1 MKSVIKKLAVA
12 ASAFIALVLSVGI
25 VPAGITGVKAANTAV
40 NTECYNSSAPLA
52 LAPAVVTNVRSSAD
66 LVALKRDER
75 AAVAVMTVNEDMYVL
90 KADGTSMG
98 VKPADVY
105 DDYFNGRVIPGFY
118 VKDIAVAERAAEYMT
133 NSCDLTDMEIISASP
148 EVLEYFKTN
157 KPQVRRIK
165 DCSSSVVTAENIDEL
180 IFDANRA
187 GAHALILSSENA
199 TLGNVRYIQ
208 ARNVTVWATADND
221 TDIYKALQSGAYG
234 IVSYSAAKT
243 YEAFSAAAGG
253 ELLVNRAPYNVA
265 HRGLAATN
273 YENSIEAFDAAYKA
287 GATHVELDLQLT
299 KDNKIVIMHAENIN
313 SVTNGS
319 GKVTDYTLDELKQFR
334 IIKNCKNQVLGEGV
348 PIPTLE
354 EVFDYFKDTDLL
366 FLVEVKSGSAS
377 FTTYFKEVLEK
388 YDFRNRIVMI
398 SFNEAQLKILRKELP
413 EVSCCSLNDLT
424 VANFF
429 DKLPAMSEFGYTFD
443 VTYGNAAG
451 GKLYRML
458 RDRGYMVWTW
468 TYGYYS
474 DIVAGIKSGS
484 TGLTNDAAD
493 SIGDFAVEAYSDKK
507 YFVVNSFNDS
517 VNFGLISYNKKTEQ
531 SATGVP
537 VFVSKAEN
545 ENQAE
550 VVYAVKF
557 TVADGTNY
565 RLLTKPYRC
574 VKSSAYVSA
583 EQMNA
588 IFSKKAGELT
598 KEEISVLNKMQDAY
612 ELLSDDEKA
621 LVDYD
626 KIIELK
632 RQADELGKDSSG
644 SQTSGGSDNSSD
656 RNGGGCGCNSSA
668 SSASILAGFA
678 LLSVLLLIKKKV
690 FN

>member
-1 MKSVIKKLAVA
+1 MKSVIKKIVVA
-12 ASAFIALVLSVGI
+12 ASAFIAAVLSLGF
-25 VPAGITGVKAANTAV
+25 VPAGITSVKAAGSAAD
-40 NTECYNSSAPLA
+40 TECYNSSAPLA
-52 LAPAVVTNVRSSAD
+52 LAPAVVTNVKSSAD

-105 DDYFNGRVIPGFY
+105 DDYFKGRVIPGFY
-118 VKDIAVAERAAEYMT
+118 VKDIAVAKKAAEYMT
-133 NSCDLTDMEIISASP
+133 NSFDLTDMEIISASP
-148 EVLEYFKTN
+148 EVLEYFKTD

-165 DCSSSVVTAENIDEL
+165 DCSSLVVTAENIDEL

-221 TDIYKALQSGAYG
+221 LDIYKALQNGAYG

-319 GKVTDYTLDELKQFR
+319 GKVTDYPLDELKQFR

-388 YDFRNRIVMI
+388 YDYRNRIVMI

-517 VNFGLISYNKKTEQ
+517 VNFGLISYN
-531 SATGVP
+531 
-537 VFVSKAEN
+537 
-545 ENQAE
+545 
-550 VVYAVKF
+550 
-557 TVADGTNY
+557 
-565 RLLTKPYRC
+565 
-574 VKSSAYVSA
+574 
-583 EQMNA
+583 
-588 IFSKKAGELT
+588 
-598 KEEISVLNKMQDAY
+598 
-612 ELLSDDEKA
+612 LS
-621 LVDYD
+621 
-626 KIIELK
+626 
-632 RQADELGKDSSG
+632 
-644 SQTSGGSDNSSD
+644 
-656 RNGGGCGCNSSA
+656 
-668 SSASILAGFA
+668 
-678 LLSVLLLIKKKV
+678 LIHI
-690 FN
+690 

>member
-1 MKSVIKKLAVA
+1 MKSVIKKIVVA
-12 ASAFIALVLSVGI
+12 ASAFIAAVLSLGF
-25 VPAGITGVKAANTAV
+25 VPAGITSVKAADSAAD
-40 NTECYNSSAPLA
+40 TECYNSSAPLA
-52 LAPAVVTNVRSSAD
+52 LAPAVVTNVKSSAD

-105 DDYFNGRVIPGFY
+105 DDYFKGRVIPGFY
-118 VKDIAVAERAAEYMT
+118 VKDIAVAKKAAEYMT
-133 NSCDLTDMEIISASP
+133 NSFDLTDMEIISASP
-148 EVLEYFKTN
+148 EVLEYFKTD

-165 DCSSSVVTAENIDEL
+165 DCSSLVVTAENIDEL

-221 TDIYKALQSGAYG
+221 LDIYKALQNGAYG

-319 GKVTDYTLDELKQFR
+319 GKVTDYPLDELKQFR

-388 YDFRNRIVMI
+388 YDYRNRIVMI

-537 VFVSKAEN
+537 VFVNKTEN

-550 VVYAVKF
+550 VVYAVNF
-557 TVADGTNY
+557 TAADGTNY
-565 RLLTKPYRC
+565 RLLTRPYRC

-583 EQMNA
+583 EQMNS
-588 IFSKKAGELT
+588 ILSKKAGELT
-598 KEEISVLNKMQDAY
+598 KDELVVLDKMQQAY

-644 SQTSGGSDNSSD
+644 TSGSGSDNSSVG
-656 RNGGGCGCNSSA
+656 NGGCNSSA
-668 SSASILAGFA
+668 SPTSSMFAGFA
-678 LLSVLLLIKKKV
+678 FLSVLLLIKKKV

>member
-1 MKSVIKKLAVA
+1 MKSVIKKIVVA
-12 ASAFIALVLSVGI
+12 ASAFIAAVLSLGV
-25 VPAGITGVKAANTAV
+25 VPAGITSVKAAGSAAD
-40 NTECYNSSAPLA
+40 TECYNSSAPLA
-52 LAPAVVTNVRSSAD
+52 LAPAVVTNVKSSAD

-105 DDYFNGRVIPGFY
+105 DDYFKGRVIPGFY
-118 VKDIAVAERAAEYMT
+118 VKDIAVAKKAAEYMT
-133 NSCDLTDMEIISASP
+133 NSFDLTDMEIISASP
-148 EVLEYFKTN
+148 EVLEYFKTD

-165 DCSSSVVTAENIDEL
+165 DCSSLVVTAENIDEL

-221 TDIYKALQSGAYG
+221 LDIYKALQNGAYG

-319 GKVTDYTLDELKQFR
+319 GKVTDYPLDELKQFR

-388 YDFRNRIVMI
+388 YDYRNRIVMI

-537 VFVSKAEN
+537 VFVNKTEN

-557 TVADGTNY
+557 TAADGTNY
-565 RLLTKPYRC
+565 RLLTRPYRC

-588 IFSKKAGELT
+588 ILSKKAGELT

-644 SQTSGGSDNSSD
+644 SQTSGSDNSSD

>member
-1 MKSVIKKLAVA
+1 MKSVIKKIVVA
-12 ASAFIALVLSVGI
+12 ASAFIAAVLSLGF
-25 VPAGITGVKAANTAV
+25 VPAGITSVKAAGSAAD
-40 NTECYNSSAPLA
+40 TECYNSSAPLA
-52 LAPAVVTNVRSSAD
+52 LAPAVVTNVKSSAD

-105 DDYFNGRVIPGFY
+105 DDYFKGRVIPGFY
-118 VKDIAVAERAAEYMT
+118 VKDIAVAKKAAEYMT
-133 NSCDLTDMEIISASP
+133 NSFDLTDMEIISASP
-148 EVLEYFKTN
+148 EVLEYFKTD

-165 DCSSSVVTAENIDEL
+165 DCSSLVVTAENIDEL

-221 TDIYKALQSGAYG
+221 LDIYKALQNGAYG

-319 GKVTDYTLDELKQFR
+319 GKVTDYPLDELKQFR

-388 YDFRNRIVMI
+388 YDYRNRIVMI

-537 VFVSKAEN
+537 VFVNKTEN

-557 TVADGTNY
+557 TAADGTNY
-565 RLLTKPYRC
+565 RLLTRPYRC

-588 IFSKKAGELT
+588 ILSKKAGELT

-644 SQTSGGSDNSSD
+644 SQTSGSDNSSD

>member
-25 VPAGITGVKAANTAV
+25 VPAGITGVKAADTAV

-588 IFSKKAGELT
+588 ILSKKAGELT

-656 RNGGGCGCNSSA
+656 RTGGGCGCNSSA

>member
-1 MKSVIKKLAVA
+1 MKSVIKKIVVA
-12 ASAFIALVLSVGI
+12 ASAFIAAVLSLGV
-25 VPAGITGVKAANTAV
+25 VPAGITSVKAAGSAAD
-40 NTECYNSSAPLA
+40 TECYNSSAPLA
-52 LAPAVVTNVRSSAD
+52 LAPAVVTNVKSSAD

-105 DDYFNGRVIPGFY
+105 DDYFKGRVIPGFY
-118 VKDIAVAERAAEYMT
+118 VKDIAVAKKAAEYMT
-133 NSCDLTDMEIISASP
+133 NSFDLTDMEIISASP
-148 EVLEYFKTN
+148 EVLEYFKTD

-165 DCSSSVVTAENIDEL
+165 DCSSLVVTAENIDEL

-221 TDIYKALQSGAYG
+221 LDIYKALQNGAYG

-243 YEAFSAAAGG
+243 YEAFSAAADG

-319 GKVTDYTLDELKQFR
+319 GKVTDYPLDELKQFR

-388 YDFRNRIVMI
+388 YDYRNRIVMI

-537 VFVSKAEN
+537 VFVNKTEN

-557 TVADGTNY
+557 TAADGTNY
-565 RLLTKPYRC
+565 RLLTRPYRC

-588 IFSKKAGELT
+588 ILSKKAGELT

-644 SQTSGGSDNSSD
+644 SQTSGSDNSSD

>member
-1 MKSVIKKLAVA
+1 MKKLAVA

-25 VPAGITGVKAANTAV
+25 VPAGITGVKAADTAV

-565 RLLTKPYRC
+565 RLLTKLYRC

-588 IFSKKAGELT
+588 ILSKKAGELT

>member
-1 MKSVIKKLAVA
+1 MKSVIKKLTVA
-12 ASAFIALVLSVGI
+12 ASAFIAAVLSLGL
-25 VPAGITGVKAANTAV
+25 VPAGITSVKAADTAAD
-40 NTECYNSSAPLA
+40 TECYNSSAPLS
-52 LAPAVVTNVRSSAD
+52 LAPAVVTNVKSSAD

-105 DDYFNGRVIPGFY
+105 DDYFKGRVIPGFY
-118 VKDIAVAERAAEYMT
+118 VKDLAVAEKAAEYMT
-133 NSCDLTDMEIISASP
+133 NSFDLTDMEIISESSD
-148 EVLEYFKTN
+148 VLAYFRTN

-165 DCSSSVVTAENIDEL
+165 DYSSAVVTAENIDEM
-180 IFDANRA
+180 IFDTNRA
-187 GAHALILSSENA
+187 GAHALILSAENA
-199 TLGNVRYIQ
+199 TLENVRYIQ
-208 ARNVTVWATADND
+208 ARNVTVWATANSEL
-221 TDIYKALQSGAYG
+221 DIYKVLQSGAYG
-234 IVSYSAAKT
+234 IISYSAAKA
-243 YEAFSAAAGG
+243 YEAFTTAAGG

-265 HRGLAATN
+265 HRGLAATH

-334 IIKNCKNQVLGEGV
+334 IIKNCKNQVLGDGV

-354 EVFDYFKDTDLL
+354 ETFEYFKDTDLL
-366 FLVEVKSGSAS
+366 FLVEIKSGSAS

-388 YDFRNRIVMI
+388 YDYRNRIVMI

-424 VANFF
+424 VTNFF

-517 VNFGLISYNKKTEQ
+517 VNFGLISYNGKTDQ

-537 VFVSKAEN
+537 VFVNKTEN
-545 ENQAE
+545 ANQTE
-550 VVYAVKF
+550 VLYAVKF
-557 TVADGTNY
+557 TAPDGTSY

-574 VKSSAYVSA
+574 VKSSAYVST

-588 IFSKKAGELT
+588 ILSKKADELT
-598 KEEISVLNKMQDAY
+598 KDELVVLDKMQEAY

-644 SQTSGGSDNSSD
+644 TSDSGSDNSSAG
-656 RNGGGCGCNSSA
+656 NGGCNSSA
-668 SSASILAGFA
+668 SPASAIFAGFA
-678 LLSVLLLIKKKV
+678 FLSVLLLIKKKV

>member
-1 MKSVIKKLAVA
+1 MKSVIKKIVVA
-12 ASAFIALVLSVGI
+12 ASAFIAAVLSLGV
-25 VPAGITGVKAANTAV
+25 VPAGITSVKAAGSAAD
-40 NTECYNSSAPLA
+40 TECYNSSAPLA
-52 LAPAVVTNVRSSAD
+52 LAPAVVTNVKSSAD

-105 DDYFNGRVIPGFY
+105 DDYFKGRVIPGFY
-118 VKDIAVAERAAEYMT
+118 VKDIAVAKKAAEYMT
-133 NSCDLTDMEIISASP
+133 NSFDLTDMEIISASP
-148 EVLEYFKTN
+148 EVLEYFKTD

-165 DCSSSVVTAENIDEL
+165 DCSSLVVTAENIDEL

-221 TDIYKALQSGAYG
+221 LDIYKALQNGAYG
-234 IVSYSAAKT
+234 NVSYSAAKT

-319 GKVTDYTLDELKQFR
+319 GKVTDYPLDELKQFR

-388 YDFRNRIVMI
+388 YDYRNRIVMI

-537 VFVSKAEN
+537 VFVNKTEN

-557 TVADGTNY
+557 TAADGTNY
-565 RLLTKPYRC
+565 RLLTRPYRC

-588 IFSKKAGELT
+588 ILSKKAGELT

-644 SQTSGGSDNSSD
+644 SQTSGSDNSSD

>member
-1 MKSVIKKLAVA
+1 MKKLAVA

-25 VPAGITGVKAANTAV
+25 VPAGITGVKAADTAV

-588 IFSKKAGELT
+588 ILSKKAGELT

>member
-1 MKSVIKKLAVA
+1 MKFIKKRLAVA
-12 ASAFIALVLSVGI
+12 VSAFIAAVLSLGFVS
-25 VPAGITGVKAANTAV
+25 AGITGVKAADIAAD
-40 NTECYNSSAPLA
+40 TECYNSSAPLA
-52 LAPAVVTNVRSSAD
+52 LAPAVVTNVKSSAD

-75 AAVAVMTVNEDMYVL
+75 AAVAVMTVDEDMNVL
-90 KADGTSMG
+90 KTDGSPMG

-105 DDYFNGRVIPGFY
+105 DDYFKGRVIPGFY
-118 VKDIAVAERAAEYMT
+118 VRDLAVAEKAAEYMK
-133 NSCDLTDMEIISASP
+133 NSFELTDMEIISASS
-148 EVLEYFKTN
+148 EVLAYFRTN

-165 DCSSSVVTAENIDEL
+165 DYSSAIVTTENIDEL
-180 IFDANRA
+180 IFEANRA
-187 GAHALILSSENA
+187 GAHALILSAENA

-208 ARNVTVWATADND
+208 ARNVTVWATADNEL
-221 TDIYKALQSGAYG
+221 DIYSVLQSGAYG
-234 IVSYSAAKT
+234 IISYSAAKA
-243 YEAFSAAAGG
+243 YEAFTTAAGS

-299 KDNKIVIMHAENIN
+299 KDNEIVIMHAENIN
-313 SVTNGS
+313 GVTNGS

-354 EVFDYFKDTDLL
+354 EVFEYFKDTDLL

-388 YDFRNRIVMI
+388 YDFRSRIVMI

-424 VANFF
+424 VTNFF
-429 DKLPAMSEFGYTFD
+429 DKLPMMSEYGYTFD

-474 DIVAGIKSGS
+474 NLVAGIKSGS

-493 SIGDFAVEAYSDKK
+493 SIGDFAIEAYSDKK
-507 YFVVNSFNDS
+507 YFVVDSFNDS
-517 VNFGLISYNKKTEQ
+517 VNFGLISYNGNDDQ
-531 SATGVP
+531 SANGVP
-537 VFVSKAEN
+537 VFVNRTEN
-545 ENQAE
+545 ANQAV

-557 TVADGTNY
+557 TAADGTNY

-574 VKSSAYVSA
+574 VKSSAYVST

-588 IFSKKAGELT
+588 ILSKKAGELS
-598 KEEISVLNKMQDAY
+598 KEELAVLGKMQEAY

-621 LVDYD
+621 LVDYE
-626 KIIELK
+626 KITELK
-632 RQADELGKDSSG
+632 RQADEIGKNGSDS
-644 SQTSGGSDNSSD
+644 SGGSDNSSAGND
-656 RNGGGCGCNSSA
+656 GCNSSA
-668 SSASILAGFA
+668 SPVSAFLTAFA
-678 LLSVLLLIKKKV
+678 ILSVLFLIKKKV